1 MAELAEEFP
10 IVEIESDDDIR
21 IRSRYAILV
30 LRYDRGLA
38 NASMQSV
45 EYIVLLHWDNIEIL
59 YYITVLPCIA
69 RFMIKVYVL

>member
-10 IVEIESDDDIR
+10 FVEIESDDDIR

-45 EYIVLLHWDNIEIL
+45 EYIVLLH
-59 YYITVLPCIA
+59 
-69 RFMIKVYVL
+69 